1 MMDMLHLS
9 EDQKKALREE
19 IHAFYLEERGEDIGI
34 IHQEG
39 ILDLFLERLAP
50 MIYNKALDDA
60 KYWYSRRLQD
70 IEDDFYELYKDVR

>member
-19 IHAFYLEERGEDIGI
+19 IHTYYLNERGEDIGI

>member
-19 IHAFYLEERGEDIGI
+19 IHTYYLNERGEDIGI

-70 IEDDFYELYKDVR
+70 IEDDFYELYKDMR

>member
-1 MMDMLHLS
+1 MTDMLHLS

>member
-19 IHAFYLEERGEDIGI
+19 IHTYYLDERGEDIGI

-70 IEDDFYELYKDVR
+70 IEDDFYELYKDMR

>member
-1 MMDMLHLS
+1 MTDMLHLS

-19 IHAFYLEERGEDIGI
+19 IHTYYLNERGEDIGI

-39 ILDLFLERLAP
+39 ILDLFLEHLAP

-70 IEDDFYELYKDVR
+70 IEDDFYELYKDMR

>member
-19 IHAFYLEERGEDIGI
+19 IHTYYLDERGEDIGI